1 MLFVGYALRHGG
13 HFMKH
18 RAKRKKHNSVNRIIK
33 RIAAAV
39 DLPPCRVHD
48 FRHSFASILFE
59 NNTSLKDVFQL
70 LGHGQTSTTERI
82 YVHKKR
88 VGNIESINTIA
99 NVIGF

>member
-1 MLFVGYALRHGG
+1 MCPSACFY
-13 HFMKH
+13 
-18 RAKRKKHNSVNRIIK
+18 RKGSIPCKPVLY
-33 RIAAAV
+33 V
-39 DLPPCRVHD
+39 DSSIFRLSRVHD

-59 NNTSLKDVFQL
+59 NNTSLKDVSQL